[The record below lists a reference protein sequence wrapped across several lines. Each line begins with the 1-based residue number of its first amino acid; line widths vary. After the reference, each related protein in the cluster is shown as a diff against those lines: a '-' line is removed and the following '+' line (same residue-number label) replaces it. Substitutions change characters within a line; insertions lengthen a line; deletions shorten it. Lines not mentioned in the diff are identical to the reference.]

1 MARRMTVLERGI
13 AELLE
18 VSRENSRV
26 LAEHGVI
33 LAEHGVIL
41 RALLAR
47 DQVQH

>member
-26 LAEHGVI
+26 LV
-33 LAEHGVIL
+33 EHGVIL